1 MKISTIP
8 TTKASLITAINE
20 SFEIVANQ
28 INSTDDTHFNTP
40 DGKKW
45 SIAQH
50 VDHLIKSSFP
60 VANALKTS
68 KLLLRAMGKPAYP
81 AVTYEGLYDKYMELL
96 QTGVKTT
103 TKFDASTEP
112 LDKATLLSN
121 WKMIQGKL
129 ATRIEEK
136 WSEKDLDKYVIPH
149 PYLGKFSVRQMMY
162 FTTFHTLH
170 HAKAIAELS

>member
-28 INSTDDTHFNTP
+28 IESTDDTHFNTP
-40 DGKKW
+40 DGEKW

-81 AVTYEGLYDKYMELL
+81 AVTYEGLYDKYM
-96 QTGVKTT
+96 
-103 TKFDASTEP
+103 D
-112 LDKATLLSN
+112 
-121 WKMIQGKL
+121 QGKL

-170 HAKAIAELS
+170 HAKAIEKLKQ